1 PWPAWMGLA
10 CHRCFKHMALKIELS
25 KCSGC
30 RRISYCGRGMSSA
43 QPKWYWKTHKVMC
56 NALRKLEKNVFAI
69 VMLVSLLPTAPIT
82 DVEKLGKLITK
93 QMDVYSEHLPGYLFH
108 DSSPRTLTF
117 QRPVEMTDSWLER
130 EPRCIVCTR
139 TDMVIRM
146 EATLKGTTVHD
157 TMRLIPCQDCK
168 ISFCCSPAHW
178 EVARGLHHE
187 PCNDLRNG
195 PSQCYMNRVTHGQSL
210 FEATAL
216 AFGINSDR
224 YLVWLPTRVKPEW
237 VTLEGKSWEGEFD
250 SDIRKLFGMPQAT
263 PSTFLMAAISDTLAM
278 PMTILYALSKLNGD
292 EWTRKQTLTV
302 HIAGAGPREISCCTI
317 FEEILHRTPQVK
329 TLKIIMC
336 GPEAPDLENP
346 EQDPGVLVPKIC
358 PHVDCTKR
366 GRSYVLE
373 FSQEPYHDFVRKQGS
388 DFERPDLC
396 IGFNSGA
403 NHSAALGYTWPA
415 TFKVLVERKIPSLI
429 TAFSREDAEADAAL
443 LRAAGAALHPE
454 LGPVLN
460 PWGSLKGAPRP
471 YHVHGFVV
479 NSGWLAGGFK

>member
-1 PWPAWMGLA
+1 MQRKPWPAWVGLA
-10 CHRCFKHMALKIELS
+10 CHHCFKGIHESPQLS

-30 RRISYCGRGMSSA
+30 RRISYCGQDCQKSD
-43 QPKWYWKTHKVMC
+43 WKTHKDMC
-56 NALRKLEKNVFAI
+56 KAVSELEKNPFAARK
-69 VMLVSLLPTAPIT
+69 LVSLLPTEPIT
-82 DVEKLGKLITK
+82 DVPKLRKLIV
-93 QMDVYSEHLPGYLFH
+93 QQVNGYSKHLPGYLFH
-108 DSSPRTLTF
+108 DFSLRALTL
-117 QRPVEMTDSWLER
+117 QRPVEMTDSWIRR
-130 EPRCIVCTR
+130 EPRCIVWLAPSAPISPES
-139 TDMVIRM
+139 D
-146 EATLKGTTVHD
+146 
-157 TMRLIPCQDCK
+157 DCK

-178 EVARGLHHE
+178 EVALGLHYE
-187 PCNDLRNG
+187 RCNDLRNG
-195 PSQCYMNRVTHGQSL
+195 PSQCYMNKVAHGQSL
-210 FEATAL
+210 IEATAL
-216 AFGINSDR
+216 APFIDSDG
-224 YLVWLPTRVKPEW
+224 YFIWIPKRVKPEW
-237 VTLEGKSWEGEFD
+237 VSLEGKSWEGEFD
-250 SDIRKLFGMPQAT
+250 SDIRKLFGMPQAIS
-263 PSTFLMAAISDTLAM
+263 STFLMAAISDTLAM

-302 HIAGAGPREISCCTI
+302 HIAGAGPREIICRDI

-346 EQDPGVLVPKIC
+346 AQDPRALVPEIC
-358 PHVDCTKR
+358 PDCTKR

-373 FSQEPYHDFVRKQGS
+373 FSREAYHDFVRKQGS

-429 TAFSREDAEADAAL
+429 TAFGREDAEADAAL

-460 PWGSLKGAPRP
+460 PWGSLKGVPSP
-471 YHVHGFVV
+471 HNVHGFLV
-479 NSGWLAGGFK
+479 NSGWLAGGFR